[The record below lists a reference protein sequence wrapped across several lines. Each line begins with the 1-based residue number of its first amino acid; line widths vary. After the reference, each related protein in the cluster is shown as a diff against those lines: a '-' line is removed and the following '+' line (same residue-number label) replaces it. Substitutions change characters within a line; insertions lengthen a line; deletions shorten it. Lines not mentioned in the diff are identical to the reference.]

1 MDNTKATT
9 INGILAKLT
18 INERAVL
25 WQYVDEAKAD
35 VRRITLYEIRN
46 LLNKEFSL

>member
-1 MDNTKATT
+1 MTEEATT

-35 VRRITLYEIRN
+35 VRRLVLLEVRN
-46 LLNKEFSL
+46 VLNNHFSV

>member
-1 MDNTKATT
+1 MTEAVT

-25 WQYVDEAKAD
+25 WQYVDEAKKD
-35 VRRITLYEIRN
+35 TRRITLYEVRN
-46 LLNKEFSL
+46 LINNNFSL